1 MTNSSRNVLV
11 TIIVILLALNFRDP
25 IKNFISKFNVTQ
37 QTPIVEKIAE
47 KEDVSS
53 NQFPFS
59 ALEYDV
65 NLGSNQL
72 PENMVDDKTSLFK
85 VKFKIT
91 KDLDKFNVN
100 YKIQYFGKLPCGLCL
115 FPSDD
120 TTKSENSYTYEF
132 TQFENMQTLEFNN
145 QIDNINQMKTT
156 KPFVFFSQEN
166 NDKVKTFSFMSLD
179 DVSVPF

>member
-1 MTNSSRNVLV
+1 MTNSSRNVLI

-25 IKNFISKFNVTQ
+25 IRSFISKFNVTQ
-37 QTPIVEKIAE
+37 QTPIVEKIPE
-47 KEDVSS
+47 KEDVTN

-72 PENMVDDKTSLFK
+72 PENIVDDKTSLFK
-85 VKFKIT
+85 VKCKIT

-100 YKIQYFGKLPCGLCL
+100 YQVQYLGKTPCGLCL

-120 TTKSENSYTYEF
+120 TTKSESSYTYEF
-132 TQFENMQTLEFNN
+132 TQFENMQTLEFNS
-145 QIDNINQMKTT
+145 QIVNINQMKTT
-156 KPFVFFSQEN
+156 KPFIFFLQE
-166 NDKVKTFSFMSLD
+166 NDKVKTFNFMSLD